1 MTNYNQRSKFGG
13 GSRNRSEG
21 RDSRQ
26 GTEMY
31 NAICADCRKTCQVPF
46 KPNGMKPV
54 YCKDCFG
61 KNGGQVTPRESSP
74 KSYGQNTRSF
84 ASAPRP
90 FVETKKDDGQ
100 TKLLESLNTKLDK
113 LINLAE
119 RVISKGALSESIKEI
134 VASEEK
140 AKTKKVSKK
149 AKKE

>member
-13 GSRNRSEG
+13 GNKNRSGG

-31 NAICADCRKTCQVPF
+31 NAICADCGKTCQVPF

-54 YCKDCFG
+54 YCKDCFP
-61 KNGGQVTPRESSP
+61 KNGGQVTPREFSP
-74 KSYGQNTRSF
+74 KSYAPSTRSF
-84 ASAPRP
+84 TPAPRP
-90 FVETKKDDGQ
+90 FVETEKNDEQ
-100 TKLLESLNTKLDK
+100 TKLLEALNTKLDK

-119 RVISKGALSESIKEI
+119 RMISKSALSESVKEI

-140 AKTKKVSKK
+140 TKPKKVSKK
-149 AKKE
+149 AV